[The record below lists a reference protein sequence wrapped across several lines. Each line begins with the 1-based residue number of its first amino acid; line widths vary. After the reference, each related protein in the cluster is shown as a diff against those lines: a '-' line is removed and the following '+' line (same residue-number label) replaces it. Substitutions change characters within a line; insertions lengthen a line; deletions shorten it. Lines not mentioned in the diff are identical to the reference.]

1 MKAQERKCWNP
12 GEAAR
17 PSHGIGGAARGS
29 TDPVRTRKIY
39 NLLTH

>member
-1 MKAQERKCWNP
+1 MKAQEGQYWNP

-17 PSHGIGGAARGS
+17 PSYGIGGAARGQRIRC
-29 TDPVRTRKIY
+29 RTRKIY